1 MRVVNFNPNN
11 FFQNQT
17 ALISCAS
24 GHIIE
29 VDIPINR
36 PLYTKESFLLKL
48 ESRVIKTV
56 SIKSKSD
63 RDQLNKLNTESRK
76 KEELTET
83 EEKLKIYR
91 EEISDVKVDEELF
104 FKDSCVDDEPP
115 QVFVPLTSN
124 PVLFAIYTPSEKTLW
139 VSIDGYD
146 AGYLYEYDFDASG
159 PISAIAIPDKNGTPL
174 TAIAT
179 M

>member
-1 MRVVNFNPNN
+1 MLRDVNFNPNN

-29 VDIPINR
+29 VDIPISR
-36 PLYTKESFLLKL
+36 PLYTKESFSLRL

-56 SIKSKSD
+56 SIMSKLD
-63 RDQLNKLNTESRK
+63 RDRLNTLDTESRN
-76 KEELTET
+76 KEKSNET
-83 EEKLKIYR
+83 EEKFKNA
-91 EEISDVKVDEELF
+91 DVKVDEKLF
-104 FKDSCVDDEPP
+104 FNESCVDDEPP
-115 QVFVPLTSN
+115 QVLVPLISS

-139 VSIDGYD
+139 VSIDGCD
-146 AGYLYEYDFDASG
+146 AGYLYEYDFNASG
-159 PISAIAIPDKNGTPL
+159 PISAIAIPDKSSTPL
-174 TAIAT
+174 TAIEI